1 MGPSLS
7 VSQSSDRIVI
17 LSRFSSTLALGYA
30 MDDEIDFVTYMR
42 QGVEDFLK
50 PDEDLAKFLG
60 SLKQNKYVFTNT
72 REVEAEKALKVRPT
86 HESLW
91 KIDWPPS
98 PLLPHTLRACL
109 SLSLSIKCLG
119 IREFFQGVY
128 GGERLAH

>member
-30 MDDEIDFVTYMR
+30 MDDEIEFVSFMR
-42 QGVEDFLK
+42 HGVEDFLK

-72 REVEAEKALKVRPT
+72 REVEAEKALKVRRT

-91 KIDWPPS
+91 EIDWPPS
-98 PLLPHTLRACL
+98 PLLTHTLRDCL
-109 SLSLSIKCLG
+109 SVSLHEVP
-119 IREFFQGVY
+119 RHQGVLP
-128 GGERLAH
+128 RCLRR

>member
-1 MGPSLS
+1 
-7 VSQSSDRIVI
+7 
-17 LSRFSSTLALGYA
+17 

-91 KIDWPPS
+91 EIDWPPS
-98 PLLPHTLRACL
+98 PLLPHTLRACLCACLCL

>member
-91 KIDWPPS
+91 EIDWPPS

-109 SLSLSIKCLG
+109 SLSLSVSLHKVP
-119 IREFFQGVY
+119 RHQGVLP
-128 GGERLAH
+128 RCLRR